1 MKQAFQTRRKTLR
14 NALKPFGMPA
24 EATTDPIFDKRA
36 EQLGVAEFV
45 GLTQRV
51 AQHQAGG
58 AALPELD
65 AADIADE

>member
-1 MKQAFQTRRKTLR
+1 
-14 NALKPFGMPA
+14 MPA

-51 AQHQAGG
+51 AQHNADLS
-58 AALPELD
+58 ADLPDVELS
-65 AADIADE
+65 DISE